1 MKALG
6 FNYKKFALENPGY
19 FDAET
24 QKRIAE
30 GSVRAVYKEF
40 YYNIMVSIS
49 GGKQKLVDESQP
61 KALGI
66 TNLQNGK
73 LVAPSNLLLLGIKQ
87 YYDSHAAETTVIN
100 RNWSNCIFSINKEV
114 LGTLDRDAGAAG
126 NQLEAMHAQDV
137 PDAVLNATFRLNVD
151 GDEKLVVDNRSF
163 YQWNTVKWD
172 IEGDFSGALSIIDN
186 PLIINPDKLI
196 LPELEIPQGIVAPA
210 GNHFIRTVLCG
221 FDLVRR

>member
-40 YYNIMVSIS
+40 FYNIMVSIS
-49 GGKQKLVDESQP
+49 SGKQKLVDESQP
-61 KALGI
+61 KALGV

-87 YYDSHAAETTVIN
+87 YYDGHATETTVVN
-100 RNWSNCIFSINKEV
+100 RNWSNCIFAMNKDV
-114 LGTLDRDAGAAG
+114 LGTQDKDTGAAG
-126 NQLEAMHAQDV
+126 NQFEAMPAQKV
-137 PDAVLNATFRLNVD
+137 PDAVLNATFRLNID
-151 GDEKLVVDNRSF
+151 GDEKLIGDNRNF
-163 YQWNTVKWD
+163 YQWNNVKWD
-172 IEGDFSGALSIIDN
+172 IEGDFASAFSIVDN

-196 LPELEIPQGIVAPA
+196 LPELEIPQGIIAPA

>member
-40 YYNIMVSIS
+40 SYNIMVSIS

-61 KALGI
+61 KAIGI
-66 TNLQNGK
+66 TELQNGK
-73 LVAPSNLLLLGIKQ
+73 LVAPSNLLLLGLKQ
-87 YYDSHAAETTVIN
+87 YYDWHATETTVIN
-100 RNWSNCIFSINKEV
+100 RNWSNCIFSLNKDV
-114 LGTLDRDAGAAG
+114 LGTQDKDSGAAG
-126 NQLEAMHAQDV
+126 NQFEAMPSQFV
-137 PDAVLNATFRLNVD
+137 PSALLNATFRLNID
-151 GDEKLVVDNRSF
+151 GDEKLTFNNRSF

-172 IEGDFSGALSIIDN
+172 IEGDFTGAHSIMDN

-196 LPELEIPQGIVAPA
+196 LPELEIATGVIAPV

-221 FDLVRR
+221 FDLVRK